1 MKRLVDGDG
10 DAIYNASI
18 LRSYVE
24 VPVAKTVQ
32 VEFRRLL
39 AEKEVRENRRI
50 TQVEVASATG
60 LSRQTLG
67 PWLDGSIQ
75 FIRLDTLA
83 SMCVFLDCAP
93 GDLLVLA
100 DAAVGEGLALE

>member
-1 MKRLVDGDG
+1 MKRLVDE
-10 DAIYNASI
+10 DADAFYNAYI
-18 LRSYVE
+18 PKLDVE
-24 VPVAKTVQ
+24 VSVAKTVQ

-50 TQVEVASATG
+50 TQVEVAAATG

-83 SMCVFLDCAP
+83 AMCVFLDCVP

-100 DAAVGEGLALE
+100 DTTVGELAVE

>member
-1 MKRLVDGDG
+1 MKRLVDGGG
-10 DAIYNASI
+10 DAFYNASI
-18 LRSYVE
+18 LKMDVE

-50 TQVEVASATG
+50 TQVEVAAATG

-67 PWLDGSIQ
+67 PWVAFLRRCPATPTPCARIQDLDGSATPTCPIGPVA
-75 FIRLDTLA
+75 IR
-83 SMCVFLDCAP
+83 
-93 GDLLVLA
+93 
-100 DAAVGEGLALE
+100 

>member
-1 MKRLVDGDG
+1 MKRLVDE
-10 DAIYNASI
+10 DADAVYNAYSPK
-18 LRSYVE
+18 LDVE

-50 TQVEVASATG
+50 TQVEVAAATG

-83 SMCVFLDCAP
+83 AMCVFLDCVP

-100 DAAVGEGLALE
+100 DTTVGELAVE